1 MEYNNFGLLK
11 FCTFLTALF
20 AVLKYAGVLVVS
32 TLFVF
37 APIIFA
43 LSMYILFVFI
53 IGLIT
58 LYYGYNGVNNKDQEE
73 DNNTDEA

>member
-1 MEYNNFGLLK
+1 MENNNFGLLK
-11 FCTFLTALF
+11 FCIFLTVLF

-37 APIIFA
+37 
-43 LSMYILFVFI
+43 M

-73 DNNTDEA
+73 DSNTDEA